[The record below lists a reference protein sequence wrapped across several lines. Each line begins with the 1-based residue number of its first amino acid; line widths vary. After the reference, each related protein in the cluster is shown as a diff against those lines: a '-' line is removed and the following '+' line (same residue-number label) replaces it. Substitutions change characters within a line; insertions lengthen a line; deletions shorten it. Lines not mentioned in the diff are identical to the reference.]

1 MLCGGWIRGACA
13 AVYIISERT
22 LSFTVFCTPSRSCHS
37 LLNDTHCSRA
47 ELIVRFPCPQ
57 RTLLAIAI
65 SVEVLCES
73 MNLFHL
79 EVHTI
84 TVETFTNG
92 CWARKLQQ
100 RRVVVMPLVNLSTSC
115 HDPVAGCRNLVAATY
130 TNLRTQ
136 RPLSLARC
144 HWESVRMTFP
154 TTSPLFLGSSLT
166 TVVQSACRHI

>member
-1 MLCGGWIRGACA
+1 MFFPQDINIFMLCGGWIRGACA

-92 CWARKLQQ
+92 CWARK
-100 RRVVVMPLVNLSTSC
+100 V
-115 HDPVAGCRNLVAATY
+115 CRNYLHLWHLISHGDACSGVHSAPTAQGCGDAIGQLKHLV
-130 TNLRTQ
+130 
-136 RPLSLARC
+136 S
-144 HWESVRMTFP
+144 
-154 TTSPLFLGSSLT
+154 
-166 TVVQSACRHI
+166 